1 VGQAANRRA
10 SDDIGWSVAIG
21 SQAQVHPSAR
31 AAQITILQS
40 KSISDQVGP
49 SPMTGNAAGVSA
61 AADVALFDR
70 AAAAAPRRAGAEARG
85 QQSWSWDYGRGEV
98 TERRQCV
105 FVVTTNKE
113 VYLRDETGGRRF
125 WPMKVGQIAIELIRR
140 DRGQLFVG
148 TVALYQQGV
157 QWWPEPAF
165 EAEHIQSQ
173 QADWYEANA
182 WEELIASFLLG
193 RTSTTV
199 REPARTACTLIR
211 PGSGGLI
218 SGGSLTSTGTLLG
231 V

>member
-1 VGQAANRRA
+1 
-10 SDDIGWSVAIG
+10 
-21 SQAQVHPSAR
+21 
-31 AAQITILQS
+31 
-40 KSISDQVGP
+40 
-49 SPMTGNAAGVSA
+49 MTGNAAGVSA

-113 VYLRDETGGRRF
+113 VYLRDETGGRCF

-157 QWWPEPAF
+157 QWWPEPAVRILMHPHLCLH
-165 EAEHIQSQ
+165 EVRPQSGGRQ
-173 QADWYEANA
+173 LQAQPLPLHRVVVAHRA
-182 WEELIASFLLG
+182 FLLNAQVS
-193 RTSTTV
+193 RHAPSH
-199 REPARTACTLIR
+199 R
-211 PGSGGLI
+211 
-218 SGGSLTSTGTLLG
+218 
-231 V
+231 